1 MNNMNNFNKGDFI
14 ITSESNFPA
23 LVIEKNSQ
31 INNQLLIS
39 INGYNGDYK
48 FCSINNITKADITI
62 EEELSIIANFGN
74 FFYDQHKLLYQ
85 EKIINCIILNNT

>member
-31 INNQLLIS
+31 INNQLLNS

-48 FCSINNITKADITI
+48 FCSINNIIKANITI
-62 EEELSIIANFGN
+62 EHELSILANFGN
-74 FFYDQHKLLYQ
+74 FFYNNHKLLYQ